1 MASNGFGRVRFLPI
15 FEYFV
20 DYKALLGFASY
31 IFDGGGG
38 CRPHAAVSR
47 FLSQTHLAPA
57 ASISPNVCPGSTLP
71 SGVLIINDIVGSFL
85 DIGAIFCSVL
95 ILGFGPA
102 GAVLKS

>member
-38 CRPHAAVSR
+38 VGLTPPFRGFSHRP
-47 FLSQTHLAPA
+47 
-57 ASISPNVCPGSTLP
+57 I
-71 SGVLIINDIVGSFL
+71 
-85 DIGAIFCSVL
+85 
-95 ILGFGPA
+95 
-102 GAVLKS
+102 